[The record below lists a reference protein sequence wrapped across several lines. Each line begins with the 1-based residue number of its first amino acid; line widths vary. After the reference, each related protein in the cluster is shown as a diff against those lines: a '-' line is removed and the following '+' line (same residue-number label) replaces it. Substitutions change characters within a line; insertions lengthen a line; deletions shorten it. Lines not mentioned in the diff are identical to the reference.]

1 MASHDEL
8 VPSSGAVSGEAIAG
22 DIDVDKADVD
32 KLHKNAMG
40 LPGVLYFCLAG
51 SAPISAMLFN
61 VPPIASQTGA
71 ASPLVFII
79 SGIGLLLLGVA
90 IVYLSRRL
98 TSAGGFY
105 TWVRHSLGK
114 RTAFQAGWLMMGGYA
129 LFEASLLGAF
139 GSYTNS
145 SFINY
150 ANFHMPGGWV
160 TWALVGAL
168 IIFSL
173 SYFDVKWS
181 VYAMAPFLILEV
193 GVLIV
198 LDLAISIHGG
208 AFGHDFV
215 HTFTIAGTNPSPGG
229 PFYIPTSIAA
239 ASKGTA
245 APGGLL
251 GIGVGMA
258 LGVWSWV
265 GFEAGAVYGEEARN
279 PRRAVPV
286 AVFSVIA
293 FLILLYTWT
302 SYSATIGYGW
312 QNAVSQL
319 GNLTGNPTPY
329 YPLASTY
336 VGGFLQALMIIAIST
351 SALACGL
358 AFHNGMVRYLYAMGR
373 EGILG
378 RVFGRTH
385 PRYSSPHIAIITQSL
400 FTVVLVIFF
409 AFVIQNTSTGSYGFG
424 IANGKTTVQVDGIL
438 PYTWLAIIGTIAFI
452 VVYIMVNIS
461 SPVFALR
468 FDKKR
473 MNLPGVLT
481 HFAAPILSTL
491 ILLIPWISFVMP
503 AIPGAIGNYFT
514 SLGFAATPFPLNI
527 LPLVVLIWIILGLA
541 YSFYLSTSSPERYD
555 GMGRIIRGDAYSA

>member
-1 MASHDEL
+1 MASQDEL
-8 VPSSGAVSGEAIAG
+8 IQSSGSDSEAIAG
-22 DIDVDKADVD
+22 DIDVDRANVD
-32 KLHKNAMG
+32 KLHKNAIG

-61 VPPIASQTGA
+61 VPTMASQAGA
-71 ASPLVFII
+71 TTPLVFLL
-79 SGIGLLLLGVA
+79 SGIGLMLLGVS

-105 TWVRHSLGK
+105 TWVRHSLGR

-145 SFINY
+145 SIANY
-150 ANFHMPGGWV
+150 LHFNMPGGWI
-160 TWALVGAL
+160 TYALIGAA

-181 VYAMAPFLILEV
+181 VFAMAPFLILEV
-193 GVLIV
+193 GVLVI
-198 LDLAISIHGG
+198 LDLAITLHGG
-208 AFGHDFV
+208 AFGQDLT
-215 HTFTIAGTNPSPGG
+215 HTFTAAGANPLPFGTPFVNATSTNNL
-229 PFYIPTSIAA
+229 
-239 ASKGTA
+239 TA
-245 APGGLL
+245 APGGVL
-251 GIGVGMA
+251 GIGVAMA

-286 AVFSVIA
+286 AVFAVVA
-293 FLILLYTWT
+293 FLTFLYVWT
-302 SYSATIGYGW
+302 AYSATIGYGW
-312 QNAVSQL
+312 QFAVTQF
-319 GNLTGNPTPY
+319 GNIINNPTPY

-336 VGGFLQALMIIAIST
+336 VGGFLEALMIVAIST

-373 EGILG
+373 EHILP

-385 PRYSSPHIAIITQSL
+385 PSYRSPHIAIITQSL
-400 FTVVLVIFF
+400 FSVVLIIFF
-409 AFVIQNTSTGSYGFG
+409 AFVLQKPNPDGTFSYAIG
-424 IANGKTTVQVDGIL
+424 IANDSYVQVDGIY
-438 PYTWLAIIGTIAFI
+438 PYAWLAIIGTIAFAI
-452 VVYIMVNIS
+452 VYIMVNIA
-461 SPVFALR
+461 SPVFSLR
-468 FDKKR
+468 FDKKSF
-473 MNLPGVLT
+473 NVFA
-481 HFAAPILSTL
+481 HIAAPVLSTL
-491 ILLIPWISFVMP
+491 VLLVPLISFVMP

-527 LPLVVLIWIILGLA
+527 LPVFVAVWIVLGLI
-541 YSFYLSTSSPERYD
+541 YSFVLSSANPERYE
-555 GMGRIIRGDAYSA
+555 GMGRIIRGDVYTA